1 MMERFELQAGSRT
14 RAYTRTLACA
24 LLLSIPGMAMA
35 QSVLWED
42 YRGLDNVPA
51 TLAQGN
57 PGAPRFDNF
66 PNNTAMAPF
75 RALTLDPANA
85 VRTGSSPNIDFR
97 QSPAD
102 QTGLCNSAAGDGWED
117 SVACQHQAQ
126 GRVMYA
132 LIQAPYA
139 GAYTV
144 SVAHDDNLVVELSA
158 EYEETDYRNAVYDIP
173 VGSLAEWT
181 TNDTTFA
188 TIGIFNAANPNS
200 CALMRVYWTNQAG
213 INHARLRWVRPN
225 ANGVGTTTEII
236 PASAYRDPSQPDSA
250 NGCNGSIVGNDSEIT
265 LNKVVGNQRLN
276 ANDQFRIVVSSS
288 EDGELGASTTAGAG
302 TGQQASTGPFEVV
315 TGRTYFL
322 SETMAAGSVT
332 ALSGYVTS
340 IACTRN
346 GIPLAATQVT
356 NTATERRW
364 SVVAGA
370 NAQIVCTITNTAPVA
385 NLSISKTANVST
397 LTSGEQAIFTIVARN
412 DGPQTANN
420 AIIHDP
426 QVAGLNCMTVTC
438 PAASLIGGAT
448 CPTTLSVPV
457 LQDPGVV
464 VPTLPVGGSLT
475 LMLTCNVTATGTT
488 P

>member
-1 MMERFELQAGSRT
+1 MMACIELQSGSRAIV
-14 RAYTRTLACA
+14 RAKALTCA
-24 LLLSIPGMAMA
+24 LLLSVSGVAAA

-42 YRGLDNVPA
+42 YRGLDNVPT

-57 PGAPRFDNF
+57 ASAPQFDNF

-75 RALTLDPANA
+75 RALTLNPANA
-85 VRTGSSPNIDFR
+85 VRTGSSPDIDFR
-97 QSPAD
+97 QNPRDA
-102 QTGLCNSAAGDGWED
+102 TGLCDSGGADWENSP
-117 SVACQHQAQ
+117 ACQHQTQ

-132 LIQAPYA
+132 LVQAPYA
-139 GAYTV
+139 GTYTV
-144 SVAHDDNLVVELSA
+144 SAAHDDNLVVELSA
-158 EYEETDYRNAVYDIP
+158 EYEETDYRNASYDIP

-181 TNDTTFA
+181 DNDETFA
-188 TIGIFNAANPNS
+188 TLGTFNAANPNS
-200 CALMRVYWTNQAG
+200 CALVRVYWTNQAG
-213 INHARLRWVRPN
+213 INHARLRWIRPN
-225 ANGVGTTTEII
+225 DNGVGTTTEII

-250 NGCNGSIVGNDSEIT
+250 NGCNGSIVGNDSEVT

-276 ANDQFRIVVSSS
+276 PSDQFRIAISSTV
-288 EDGELGASTTAGAG
+288 GELGDAATSGSD
-302 TGQQASTGPFEVV
+302 TGQQATTGPFQAV
-315 TGRTYFL
+315 TGQTYFL

-332 ALSGYVTS
+332 GLQGYLAS

-346 GIPLAATQVT
+346 GLALTATQVA

-397 LTSGEQAIFTIVARN
+397 LTSGEQAIFTLVAHN
-412 DGPQTANN
+412 DGPQAANN
-420 AIIHDP
+420 ATIHDP
-426 QVAGLNCMTVTC
+426 QVAGLDCIAVTC
-438 PAASLIGGAT
+438 PAASLVGGAT

-457 LQDPGVV
+457 LQNPGVV
-464 VPTLPVGGSLT
+464 VPTLPAGGSLT